1 MTEPVTRV
9 ETVSLPDVDDRALS
23 TYLQRH
29 LAGAGAA
36 RSIAAQLADE
46 TRDGPTLLFLERF
59 RSDLEEEVAL
69 LRRLVERSGGGGSVL
84 EWVSSF
90 ASGVIG
96 SVVRTLPRPQLLEV
110 ELLEA
115 LAAGVWGKRLLW
127 SVLTELSQGSEALI
141 DRSSLA
147 ELISRA
153 DSHEKAL
160 VRLHEAAAVR
170 SLGASDVGQE
180 PAGSTADPGR

>member
-1 MTEPVTRV
+1 MRPEM
-9 ETVSLPDVDDRALS
+9 VSVADVDDRALS

-36 RSIAAQLADE
+36 RSIASQLADE

-59 RSDLEEEVAL
+59 RSDLEEEVAV
-69 LRRLVERSGGGGSVL
+69 LRRLVERSDGGRSVL

-90 ASGVIG
+90 ATGVIG

-115 LAAGVWGKRLLW
+115 LAVGVWGKRLLW
-127 SVLTELSQGSEALI
+127 SVLTELSEGSEVSI
-141 DRSSLA
+141 DRSTLA
-147 ELISRA
+147 KLISRA

-160 VRLHEAAAVR
+160 VRLHDAAAVR
-170 SLGASDVGQE
+170 SLGASD
-180 PAGSTADPGR
+180 AG

>member
-1 MTEPVTRV
+1 MA
-9 ETVSLPDVDDRALS
+9 SLAGVDDRALA

-36 RSIAAQLADE
+36 RSIASQLAAG

-59 RSDLEEEVAL
+59 RSDLEEEVTVV
-69 LRRLVERSGGGGSVL
+69 RELVERLNGGRSILERVTSVAA
-84 EWVSSF
+84 E
-90 ASGVIG
+90 VIG
-96 SVVRTLPRPQLLEV
+96 SVVRTLPRPQLMEV

-127 SVLTELSQGSEALI
+127 SVLAELGEGSEASIERATLT
-141 DRSSLA
+141 

-153 DSHEKAL
+153 DAHERVL

-170 SLGASDVGQE
+170 SIGA
-180 PAGSTADPGR
+180 AHAA